1 MKFKILKK
9 KRNLAGLT
17 MLILVA
23 GVILISKPQETT
35 ANEMNLNNNPVTQ
48 MNEQIHLIVSRTDGL
63 SAIKMNSIT
72 R

>member
-1 MKFKILKK
+1 MKLSILKK

-17 MLILVA
+17 MLILIA

-35 ANEMNLNNNPVTQ
+35 ANEMNIQNNPVAQ

-63 SAIKMNSIT
+63 SSIKMNSVA